1 MSFFETARSALPAED
16 HEQRAAAL
24 ARFAADGFPGPA
36 LESWHY
42 SDWTSLA
49 ERDYRA
55 APRAATPAFTLDAAQ
70 PLPLLAAKLDAP
82 APSFALD
89 ALNLAFA
96 TEGVDKLLQGEARR
110 PFLISQQVGAD
121 AGMRHLRHRLALD
134 FDASATVLLW
144 DAPGDGQS
152 ETLLSSVLQLELAS
166 GSKLRLIRLLDA
178 DIQAT
183 HALHLNATIGA
194 DASLELI
201 QLDFGGRRV
210 RQELEIHLAAPGA
223 SFTQAGL
230 TALSGRSQVDNRSH
244 VWHDAPHCTS
254 RTDAR
259 LIAAGKARAIL
270 NAKVQVQPGAAK
282 TDSETRIASLL
293 LSGTA
298 EIDAKPELEI
308 YADDVKCA
316 HGASFGQLDEDAA
329 FYLRSRGLAAAEAQ
343 QLLTLAFAQ
352 SVLDQLPLEGLRSWA
367 EQRVRALL
375 AESAA

>member
-1 MSFFETARSALPAED
+1 MSFFETARAALPAEN

-42 SDWTSLA
+42 SDWTSLT
-49 ERDYRA
+49 ERTYRA
-55 APRAATPAFTLDAAQ
+55 EPSTAAPAFELDAAQ
-70 PLPLLAAKLDAP
+70 PLPMLAARLDTSAP
-82 APSFALD
+82 TFALD

-110 PFLISQQVGAD
+110 PFLISQQVGAEG
-121 AGMRHLRHRLALD
+121 GMRHLRHRLTLD

-144 DAPGDGQS
+144 DAPGDGQT
-152 ETLLSSVLQLELAS
+152 ETLLTSVLQLELAA
-166 GSKLRLIRLLDA
+166 GSRLRLIRLLDA
-178 DIQAT
+178 DAQAT
-183 HALHLNATIGA
+183 RALHLSATVGA
-194 DASLELI
+194 KASLELI

-210 RQELEIHLAAPGA
+210 RQEFDIHLAEPGA

-230 TALSGRSQVDNRSH
+230 TALGGRSQVDNRSH
-244 VWHDAPHCTS
+244 IWHDAPQCTS

-293 LSGTA
+293 LSGGA

-316 HGASFGQLDEDAA
+316 HGAGFGQLDEDAA
-329 FYLRSRGLAAAEAQ
+329 FYLRSRGLGAAEAQ
-343 QLLTLAFAQ
+343 ALLTLAFAQ
-352 SVLDQLPLEGLRSWA
+352 SVLDQVPLDGLRAWA